1 MRDKLDNKE
10 NQNKQVDEAT
20 NNFDNEEN
28 LEEYKKIQDKITQ
41 QKDEGKEE
49 AKYLAWLLE
58 NDNISEI
65 LSKYLKLDE
74 ESIEFIE
81 NLNKPKDIS
90 KNLQF
95 LNNQNY
101 INKTNEEY
109 LELFK
114 ETQDE
119 FKRANI
125 LKIIKKIT
133 KAVNKKN
140 LKQIISI
147 KKDFDNM
154 NIKDFKKMA
163 NKLKKYEKWEFI
175 DLPNW
180 LWYELCTK
188 EGEKE

>member
-163 NKLKKYEKWEFI
+163 NKLKKYEK
-175 DLPNW
+175 
-180 LWYELCTK
+180 
-188 EGEKE
+188 

>member
-28 LEEYKKIQDKITQ
+28 LEQDKITQ
-41 QKDEGKEE
+41 QKDEQKEE
-49 AKYLAWLLE
+49 AKYLAWLLG
-58 NDNISEI
+58 NDNIDEI

-114 ETQDE
+114 EAQDE

-125 LKIIKKIT
+125 LKIIRKIT

-154 NIKDFKKMA
+154 NIKIWKMRIYRFTKLIMIWTLYKRRRKK
-163 NKLKKYEKWEFI
+163 E
-175 DLPNW
+175 
-180 LWYELCTK
+180 
-188 EGEKE
+188 